1 MREFIEKLREET
13 NVPYLDVICYQKH
26 KEIFRYCSGE
36 KVTGKEQLYMYS
48 CGKPITV
55 VAALRLIE
63 AGKLSLDDKVYE
75 FLPEIKNAFIVDD
88 NKEKYVVGGQIT
100 IRHLFTMTAGFTYD
114 LWTKPIVELVEKSNG
129 QATLRDFIS
138 RFVETPL
145 SFMPGERFQYS
156 LCHDVLAAVV
166 EVVTKKKFSE
176 YVKEVVFEPL
186 QMNRSRFDNG
196 ESNMPDMYMAYEN
209 GVVEKINEGKLLIP
223 TPAYESGGA
232 GLVSTVEDYI
242 CFADA
247 LACDG
252 VAANGYQV
260 LRKET
265 LQQLVLGHLKEISVN
280 NGFTCIQGE
289 DYGYGLGVRVRQKTT
304 DWGLSK
310 GEFGWDGAAGSY
322 VMVDPKKK
330 ISVFIG
336 MHLRNW
342 PAVFVG
348 KHLEI
353 VEKIYREFCL

>member
-1 MREFIEKLREET
+1 M
-13 NVPYLDVICYQKH
+13 
-26 KEIFRYCSGE
+26 
-36 KVTGKEQLYMYS
+36 
-48 CGKPITV
+48 
-55 VAALRLIE
+55 
-63 AGKLSLDDKVYE
+63 
-75 FLPEIKNAFIVDD
+75 
-88 NKEKYVVGGQIT
+88 
-100 IRHLFTMTAGFTYD
+100 
-114 LWTKPIVELVEKSNG
+114 
-129 QATLRDFIS
+129 
-138 RFVETPL
+138 
-145 SFMPGERFQYS
+145 
-156 LCHDVLAAVV
+156 
-166 EVVTKKKFSE
+166 
-176 YVKEVVFEPL
+176 
-186 QMNRSRFDNG
+186 
-196 ESNMPDMYMAYEN
+196 
-209 GVVEKINEGKLLIP
+209 
-223 TPAYESGGA
+223 
-232 GLVSTVEDYI
+232 
-242 CFADA
+242 
-247 LACDG
+247 ACDG